1 MFIFVYIFVRSIRHN
16 IKTNAMKTTNLTTQ
30 QLERLLL
37 IKLKVSGNQQLSSND
52 VEFIYTN
59 NDVEKAFNT
68 ITYNDLKLML
78 R

>member
-1 MFIFVYIFVRSIRHN
+1 
-16 IKTNAMKTTNLTTQ
+16 MKTTNLTTQ

-78 R
+78 K

>member
-1 MFIFVYIFVRSIRHN
+1 
-16 IKTNAMKTTNLTTQ
+16 MKITNLTTQ

-78 R
+78 K

>member
-1 MFIFVYIFVRSIRHN
+1 
-16 IKTNAMKTTNLTTQ
+16 MKITNLTTQ

-59 NDVEKAFNT
+59 DDVEKAFNT

>member
-1 MFIFVYIFVRSIRHN
+1 
-16 IKTNAMKTTNLTTQ
+16 MKITNLTTQ

>member
-1 MFIFVYIFVRSIRHN
+1 
-16 IKTNAMKTTNLTTQ
+16 MKTTNLTTQ

-37 IKLKVSGNQQLSSND
+37 IKLKVSGNQQLSSID

-78 R
+78 K